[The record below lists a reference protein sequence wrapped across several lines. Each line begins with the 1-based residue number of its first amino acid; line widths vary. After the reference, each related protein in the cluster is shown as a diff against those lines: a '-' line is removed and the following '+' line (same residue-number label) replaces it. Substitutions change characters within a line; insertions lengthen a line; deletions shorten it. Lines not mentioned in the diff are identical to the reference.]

1 MMSCCGGNN
10 TRATEVIEQEVP
22 HGAEQTELKIQGMSC
37 GACVAAVER
46 ALAGI
51 PGVYHARVS
60 VGSAVVRYD
69 PNRVSEDDLAQA
81 IQSAG
86 YTVGTS
92 TAEAQSSG
100 CC

>member
-1 MMSCCGGNN
+1 MCCCGGSN
-10 TRATEVIEQEVP
+10 TRATDVIEQEVP
-22 HGAEQTELKIQGMSC
+22 QGAEQTELTIQGMSC

-46 ALAGI
+46 ALTGI
-51 PGVYHARVS
+51 PGVYHTRVS

-69 PNRVSEDDLAQA
+69 PNQVSEDDLAQA

-86 YTVGTS
+86 YTVSTS
-92 TAEAQSSG
+92 TADAASSG